1 MNIVTII
8 GARPQF
14 VKAASVSRAMK
25 LAKINEIIIHTGQ
38 HFDSAMSDVFF
49 NELKIPMPN
58 YNLGIGGGTHGSN
71 TGKMIESIEGILTSI
86 TRVDLVL
93 VYGDT
98 DSTLAGAL
106 AAVKLH
112 IPIAHV
118 EAGLRSF
125 NKKMP
130 EEINRILTDHCSLM
144 LFTPTEIATN
154 NLQREGFSNDK
165 IFQVGD
171 VMYDSSLY
179 FIKKAKKPN
188 LIISD
193 NFILATVHRAENT
206 DNVEK
211 LKWIIDL
218 LSDISNTIQV
228 ILPLHPRTKKMLEIN
243 CLKTDKITIIDPLG
257 YLEMIWLIDNCK
269 HVITDSGGLQ
279 KEAFFFNKNCITLR
293 EETEW
298 QELIDTGNNVLL
310 PPFTKDSR
318 KIVEERLMSKFID
331 NYKLYGNGDA
341 SNKIAKTIY
350 DRFKR

>member
-243 CLKTDKITIIDPLG
+243 CLNTDKITIIDPLG
-257 YLEMIWLIDNCK
+257 YLEMIWLIDNCR